1 MRICDREKGMKQR
14 NASIDIFR
22 LICAMMVVAIHTGPL
37 SELGHNWWYATTQ
50 ILPRIGVPFFFCIMG
65 YYYIG
70 SLLREQGKFCQTMKR
85 LLVTYGLWSFIYYI
99 PDMKQVLN
107 GSVSLD
113 GFLTNCL
120 RHFMIYGSRE
130 HFWFFPAVFF
140 SIIVATIFGK
150 MGKLDWLTGIS
161 VMAYILGLLGCSYY
175 GIGNQIPVITI
186 FVNSSQYD
194 LIRRIVLMGFPF
206 FMMGYFLQRVDLQK
220 VSNKIVFIL
229 EGIFLIGFWVEILLV
244 NKLQVQVNVIITV
257 FLYLLLFN
265 TMIILLK
272 NPCGRYGKIA
282 SITRD
287 ISNFMYYSH
296 PLFLIWINQ
305 IMPLVAGRNAT
316 GTELFL
322 LVVISSGSVGY
333 LLHQVDNKYLNRLFK

>member
-1 MRICDREKGMKQR
+1 
-14 NASIDIFR
+14 
-22 LICAMMVVAIHTGPL
+22 MVVAIHTGPL

-50 ILPRIGVPFFFCIMG
+50 ILPRIGVPFFFCTMG

-70 SLLREQGKFCQTMKR
+70 SLLRGQCKFCQTMKR

-150 MGKLDWLTGIS
+150 IGRLSGLARMSI
-161 VMAYILGLLGCSYY
+161 VAYVLGMLGCSYY
-175 GIGNQIPVITI
+175 GIGNQIPGISVFIN
-186 FVNSSQYD
+186 FSQFD
-194 LIRRIVLMGFPF
+194 LVRRIVLMGFPF
-206 FMMGYFLQRVDLQK
+206 FMMGYFLQKLDLNK
-220 VSNKIVFIL
+220 ISNKNLGIL
-229 EGIFLIGFWVEILLV
+229 EGVFLVGFLAEILLV
-244 NKLQVQVNVIITV
+244 NKLQIQVNVIITV

-272 NPCGRYGKIA
+272 NPCEQYDNVAIV
-282 SITRD
+282 TRD
-287 ISNFMYYSH
+287 LSNFMYYSH
-296 PLFLIWINQ
+296 PLFMIWINKM
-305 IMPLVAGRNAT
+305 IFFLTGRNAT
-316 GTELFL
+316 GTELFIL
-322 LVVISSGSVGY
+322 AVISSGSIGY
-333 LLHQVDNKYLNRLFK
+333 LLHKVNDRYLNKLFK